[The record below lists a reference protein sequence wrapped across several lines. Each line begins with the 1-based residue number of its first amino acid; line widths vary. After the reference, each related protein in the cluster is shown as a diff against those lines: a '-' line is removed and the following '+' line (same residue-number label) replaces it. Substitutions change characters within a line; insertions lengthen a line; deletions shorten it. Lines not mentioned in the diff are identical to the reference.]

1 MRNRSIVKAL
11 AQTSSISIA
20 PRFPGSNSQDTGLA
34 FGSSSQ
40 IQTLLAYD
48 PANDPDAKYFRSLV
62 PLAQHIPA
70 FAAAQAHSNLDPRPL
85 VTNLSMYYE
94 GVVVN
99 DANAGQYQYSR
110 YSNSNNVFV
119 PRIHQYEDV
128 VGGWQGAQGLPTT
141 AYTDTCHRTGALSVG
156 IIYQPYF
163 SSDANSFVY
172 QAGDG
177 SFPVGN
183 KLVDLAAYFG
193 FDGYFLNVEESLTQ
207 EQAQALMTMLNAM
220 KAQAKKQG
228 LSTFY
233 LQWYDAVT
241 TSGSVSYQ
249 NELNGNNS
257 GWLTDGGCDSIFLNY
272 WWGQSQVSETTA
284 TAQNLN
290 LDAFKD
296 VFFGLELEG
305 RTQIGI
311 SSSPEGGESAN
322 DIPLVIPPDGK
333 SAPNGGIGLFDP
345 SKQTVAFA
353 QKAAGSSAPLTT
365 LLNTAHAFDRQFWCG
380 SAGNPGADYTPTT
393 QNPSG
398 GVSDY
403 ITERSVIG
411 FFPFVS
417 RFNVGTGDQ
426 FFIDGA
432 VSSANPWFSM
442 GIQDILPIW
451 QWWTKDFNSDDIPSG
466 LLSADYDLTTAW
478 NGGSSLMVSGQ
489 LGPNN
494 PTELRLFKTELTIGS
509 ASDYSLNLTYLLG
522 QSGSSNLY
530 IGLIF
535 QDAPSTVVWVQAPD
549 GTARGSSDWLQTS
562 ISLANYAGKT
572 LAALSLGFKVNSTV
586 NASTYTIYIGEIAV
600 LSSSPINV
608 AAPTGFTLENSQISN
623 DGSSAQLRLA
633 WNYDPSVWYYDIYR
647 QPTGGGTQNMI
658 WLGRISCDCY
668 YVNAMPKIDNEDSAA
683 LQLVA
688 VSIDGTETISSSA
701 TLVFQWTDSGNN

>member
-1 MRNRSIVKAL
+1 MRNRSIVKAF
-11 AQTSSISIA
+11 AQTSNISIA
-20 PRFPGSNSQDTGLA
+20 PLFPGSNSQDAGLA
-34 FGSSSQ
+34 FGSASQ

-48 PANDPDAKYFRSLV
+48 PANDSDAKYCRSLV
-62 PLAQHIPA
+62 PLAQRIPA

-85 VTNLSMYYE
+85 VINLSMYYE

-99 DANAGQYQYSR
+99 DPNAGQYQYSR

-128 VGGWQGAQGLPTT
+128 VGGWQGAQGLPTI

-163 SSDANSFVY
+163 SNDANSFVY

-193 FDGYFLNVEESLTQ
+193 FDGYFLNIEESLTQ
-207 EQAQALMTMLNAM
+207 DQVQALMAMLNAM
-220 KAQAKKQG
+220 KVQAAKQG

-241 TSGSVSYQ
+241 TSGSLSYQ

-311 SSSPEGGESAN
+311 SSSPEGGESAY

-333 SAPNGGIGLFDP
+333 SAPNGGIGLFD
-345 SKQTVAFA
+345 
-353 QKAAGSSAPLTT
+353 
-365 LLNTAHAFDRQFWCG
+365 
-380 SAGNPGADYTPTT
+380 
-393 QNPSG
+393 
-398 GVSDY
+398 
-403 ITERSVIG
+403 
-411 FFPFVS
+411 
-417 RFNVGTGDQ
+417 
-426 FFIDGA
+426 
-432 VSSANPWFSM
+432 
-442 GIQDILPIW
+442 
-451 QWWTKDFNSDDIPSG
+451 
-466 LLSADYDLTTAW
+466 
-478 NGGSSLMVSGQ
+478 
-489 LGPNN
+489 
-494 PTELRLFKTELTIGS
+494 
-509 ASDYSLNLTYLLG
+509 LLG
-522 QSGSSNLY
+522 QTGSSNLY

-549 GTARGSSDWLQTS
+549 GTARGSSAWLQTS

-586 NASTYTIYIGEIAV
+586 SASAYTIYIGEIAL

-608 AAPTGFTLENSQISN
+608 AAPTGFTLENSQVSN
-623 DGSSAQLRLA
+623 DGSSAQLRLT

-668 YVNAMPKIDNEDSAA
+668 YVTAMPKIDNEGSAT

-688 VSIDGTETISSSA
+688 VSIDGTETISSA
-701 TLVFQWTDSGNN
+701 TLVFQWTESGNN